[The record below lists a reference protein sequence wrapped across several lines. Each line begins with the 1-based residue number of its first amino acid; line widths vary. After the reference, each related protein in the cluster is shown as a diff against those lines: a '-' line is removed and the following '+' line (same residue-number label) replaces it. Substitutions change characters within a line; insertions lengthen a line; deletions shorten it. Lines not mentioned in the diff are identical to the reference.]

1 MEALFLAKKVIT
13 FFIEPLGLILT
24 LTFIGLCFL
33 YKSSLTKAKIF
44 LSFAFFSL
52 LLLSYPPVGNLL
64 LQQLESQ
71 YSKYDYKEIDI
82 SYIHVLGGGHHENE
96 KWPLSSQIG
105 NASLKRTIEG
115 ITIYKRL
122 NNPSIKLIFTGYS
135 GFDNTVP
142 NAEINSSIAIIA
154 DIDNQNIIVNGN
166 PKDSKEEVNFS
177 KAIITDSRFILVT
190 SASHMPRAMA
200 LYNDVGLN
208 PIPAPTDFHG
218 KDKSFLSAPSITS
231 FEKTRIAFH
240 EYLGAL
246 WNYLVP

>member
-52 LLLSYPPVGNLL
+52 LLLRYPPVGNLL

-96 KWPLSSQIG
+96 KWPFFRKKGQSSLTPSEAAWQLARSQSEIIRVLY
-105 NASLKRTIEG
+105 ART
-115 ITIYKRL
+115 K
-122 NNPSIKLIFTGYS
+122 
-135 GFDNTVP
+135 
-142 NAEINSSIAIIA
+142 
-154 DIDNQNIIVNGN
+154 
-166 PKDSKEEVNFS
+166 
-177 KAIITDSRFILVT
+177 
-190 SASHMPRAMA
+190 
-200 LYNDVGLN
+200 
-208 PIPAPTDFHG
+208 
-218 KDKSFLSAPSITS
+218 
-231 FEKTRIAFH
+231 FH
-240 EYLGAL
+240 EIEFRLL
-246 WNYLVP
+246 